1 MGQERNTMNAT
12 TTMNPAA
19 VTVTPAALLKN
30 RVKSVTTT
38 IDGISKTAV
47 RAVNLRRAD
56 FTGADAK
63 KEWAGYSRRLLALSV
78 WVKAA
83 AAVADDDE
91 NGYFAARKPAY
102 VALKGLAD
110 YICNVSGVGKI
121 ALKKSDVDY
130 LVRFGYN
137 RRVNRNFD
145 PAAPISDT
153 NTPITVT
160 VKSKSGLQ
168 ALVEDIMYFRL
179 NGLDVPAVAL
189 TTNTAEALKKARE
202 ADAAAAAK
210 KAAAKAAADM
220 QASIEA
226 AARQRAEREKAEQL
240 NGPAAAPAAPAEKPA
255 AKTGKGKGKKAA

>member
-1 MGQERNTMNAT
+1 MNVANTTANT
-12 TTMNPAA
+12 TPAA
-19 VTVTPAALLKN
+19 VTTTPAALLKN
-30 RVKSVTTT
+30 RVKTVTTT
-38 IDGISKTAV
+38 IDGVSKSAV

-56 FTGADAK
+56 FAMDNARLV
-63 KEWAGYSRRLLALSV
+63 WAGYSRRLLALSV

-91 NGYFAARKPAY
+91 NGYFSARKPAY
-102 VALKGLAD
+102 IALKGIAD
-110 YICNVSGVGKI
+110 YLCNVSSVGKI

-137 RRVNRNFD
+137 RRVNKDFN
-145 PAAPISDT
+145 PAAPISET
-153 NTPITVT
+153 NAPITVT

-189 TTNTAEALKKARE
+189 TTNTADALKKARE

-210 KAAAKAAADM
+210 KAAAAKAADA
-220 QASIEA
+220 QKAVEA
-226 AARQRAEREKAEQL
+226 AARQREEMEKAAKL
-240 NGPAAAPAAPAEKPA
+240 NGPAPADTAAPAEKAA
-255 AKTGKGKGKKAA
+255 AKTGKGKNKKAA

>member
-1 MGQERNTMNAT
+1 
-12 TTMNPAA
+12 MNPAA

-56 FTGADAK
+56 FTGANAK

-83 AAVADDDE
+83 AVADDDE
-91 NGYFAARKPAY
+91 DGYFTARKPAY

-110 YICNVSGVGKI
+110 YLCNVSNVGKI

-153 NTPITVT
+153 NAPITVT

-202 ADAAAAAK
+202 ADTAAAAK

-226 AARQRAEREKAEQL
+226 AARQRAEREQAEKL
-240 NGPAAAPAAPAEKPA
+240 NGPAAVDPAAPAEKPA

>member
-1 MGQERNTMNAT
+1 MNAT
-12 TTMNPAA
+12 TTMNTAA

-102 VALKGLAD
+102 IALKGLAD
-110 YICNVSGVGKI
+110 YLCNVSGVGKI

-153 NTPITVT
+153 NAPITVT

-226 AARQRAEREKAEQL
+226 AACQRAEREKAEQL
-240 NGPAAAPAAPAEKPA
+240 NGPAAAPAAPAAPAEKPA
-255 AKTGKGKGKKAA
+255 AKTGKGKKAA

>member
-1 MGQERNTMNAT
+1 
-12 TTMNPAA
+12 MNPAA
-19 VTVTPAALLKN
+19 VTVTPAALLKS

-38 IDGISKTAV
+38 IDGVSKTAV

-63 KEWAGYSRRLLALSV
+63 QEWAGYSRRLLDLAPLV
-78 WVKAA
+78 QAA

-102 VALKGLAD
+102 IALKGLAD
-110 YICNVSGVGKI
+110 YLCNVSGVGKI

-137 RRVNRNFD
+137 RRVNKDFD

-153 NTPITVT
+153 NAPITVT

-210 KAAAKAAADM
+210 KAAAAKAAEA
-220 QASIEA
+220 QKAVEA
-226 AARQRAEREKAEQL
+226 AARQREEMEKAAKL
-240 NGPAAAPAAPAEKPA
+240 NGPAAAAPAAPAEKPA

>member
-1 MGQERNTMNAT
+1 MNAT

-38 IDGISKTAV
+38 IDGVSKTAV
-47 RAVNLRRAD
+47 RAVNLRRAN

-63 KEWAGYSRRLLALSV
+63 QEWAGYSRRLLDLAPMV
-78 WVKAA
+78 QAA

-110 YICNVSGVGKI
+110 YLCNVSGVGKI

-137 RRVNRNFD
+137 RRVNKDFD

-153 NTPITVT
+153 NAPIMVT

-179 NGLDVPAVAL
+179 NGLDVPAVSL
-189 TTNTAEALKKARE
+189 TANTAEALKKARE

-210 KAAAKAAADM
+210 KAAAAKAAEA
-220 QASIEA
+220 QKAAEA
-226 AARQRAEREKAEQL
+226 AARQREEMEKAAKL
-240 NGPAAAPAAPAEKPA
+240 NGPAAAAPAAPAEKPA

>member
-1 MGQERNTMNAT
+1 MDTT

-19 VTVTPAALLKN
+19 VTVTPAALLKS

-38 IDGISKTAV
+38 IDGVSKTAV

-63 KEWAGYSRRLLALSV
+63 QEWAGYSRRLLDLAPMV
-78 WVKAA
+78 QAA

-91 NGYFAARKPAY
+91 NGYFTARKPAY

-110 YICNVSGVGKI
+110 YLCNVSGVGKI

-137 RRVNRNFD
+137 RRVNKNFN
-145 PAAPISDT
+145 PAAPISST
-153 NTPITVT
+153 NAPIIVT

-168 ALVEDIMYFRL
+168 ALVEDVLYFRL
-179 NGLDVPAVAL
+179 NGMDVPAVSLTDATAAAL
-189 TTNTAEALKKARE
+189 AKAAENDKAAAE
-202 ADAAAAAK
+202 KAAAAAH
-210 KAAAKAAADM
+210 AAAVNAAVTAAA
-220 QASIEA
+220 E
-226 AARQRAEREKAEQL
+226 QREEREKSEKL
-240 NGPAAAPAAPAEKPA
+240 NGTAAAEPAAPAEKPA
-255 AKTGKGKGKKAA
+255 AKTGKGKNKKAA

>member
-1 MGQERNTMNAT
+1 MNT
-12 TTMNPAA
+12 TTAMNPAA
-19 VTVTPAALLKN
+19 VTVTPAALLKS

-38 IDGISKTAV
+38 IDGVSKTAV
-47 RAVNLRRAD
+47 RAVNLRRSD

-63 KEWAGYSRRLLALSV
+63 QEWAGYSRRLLDLAPLV
-78 WVKAA
+78 QAA

-91 NGYFAARKPAY
+91 NGYFTARKPAY

-110 YICNVSGVGKI
+110 YLCNVSGVGKI

-137 RRVNRNFD
+137 RRVNRDFD
-145 PAAPISDT
+145 PAAPVSAA
-153 NTPITVT
+153 NAPILVT

-179 NGLDVPAVAL
+179 NGLDVPAVSL
-189 TTNTAEALKKARE
+189 TDAT
-202 ADAAAAAK
+202 AAAL
-210 KAAAKAAADM
+210 AKAAAAEKAAAADRAAAA
-220 QASIEA
+220 QKAVEA

-240 NGPAAAPAAPAEKPA
+240 NGPAAAPAEKPA
-255 AKTGKGKGKKAA
+255 AKTGKGKKAA

>member
-1 MGQERNTMNAT
+1 MNTT

-19 VTVTPAALLKN
+19 VTVTPAALLKS

-38 IDGISKTAV
+38 IDGVSKTAV

-63 KEWAGYSRRLLALSV
+63 QEWAGYSRRLLDLAPLV
-78 WVKAA
+78 QAA

-102 VALKGLAD
+102 IALKGLAD
-110 YICNVSGVGKI
+110 YLCNVSGVGKI

-137 RRVNRNFD
+137 RRVNKDFD

-153 NTPITVT
+153 NAPITVT

-210 KAAAKAAADM
+210 KAAAAKAAEA
-220 QASIEA
+220 QKAVEA
-226 AARQRAEREKAEQL
+226 AARQREEMEKAAKL
-240 NGPAAAPAAPAEKPA
+240 NGPAAAAPAAPAEKPA

>member
-1 MGQERNTMNAT
+1 MNAT

-19 VTVTPAALLKN
+19 VTVTPAALLKS

-38 IDGISKTAV
+38 IDGVSKTAV
-47 RAVNLRRAD
+47 RAVNLRRSD

-63 KEWAGYSRRLLALSV
+63 QEWAGYSRRLLDLAPMV
-78 WVKAA
+78 QAA

-91 NGYFAARKPAY
+91 NGYFTARKPAY

-110 YICNVSGVGKI
+110 YLCNVSGVGKI

-153 NTPITVT
+153 NAPITVT

-179 NGLDVPAVAL
+179 NGLDVPAVSL
-189 TTNTAEALKKARE
+189 TANTADAL
-202 ADAAAAAK
+202 
-210 KAAAKAAADM
+210 AKAAAADRAAAEKAAAADRAAAA
-220 QASIEA
+220 QKAVEA

-240 NGPAAAPAAPAEKPA
+240 NGPAAADTAAPAEKPA
-255 AKTGKGKGKKAA
+255 AKTGKGKKAA